1 MTDSRELKPCDNVWC
16 YYYDESCNGNCW
28 YHGNNDVETL
38 VNMEDFHRCYAR
50 VKYQSRPDIIGEI
63 REWIAEERKLV
74 EIFPEASAIVP
85 LIKLERFLDQ
95 LEQGES

>member
-1 MTDSRELKPCDNVWC
+1 MKVFQTTDSKELKPCDNVWC
-16 YYYDESCNGNCW
+16 HYYDESCNGNCW
-28 YHGNNDVETL
+28 YYGNNDVETL

-63 REWIAEERKLV
+63 RERIASEH
-74 EIFPEASAIVP
+74 FPG
-85 LIKLERFLDQ
+85 LCGDTQMRLLQFLDQ